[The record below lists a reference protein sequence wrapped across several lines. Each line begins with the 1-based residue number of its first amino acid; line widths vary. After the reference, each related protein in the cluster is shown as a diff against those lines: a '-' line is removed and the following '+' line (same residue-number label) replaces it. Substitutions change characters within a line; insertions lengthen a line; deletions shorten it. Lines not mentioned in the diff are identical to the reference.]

1 MGLGLAAWHGLRG
14 RVAGPGLEGPRPAG
28 GGTGFGV
35 LAVMAGVAAA
45 VVMLAVAAAG
55 SQTGAAG
62 ALRTAGRG
70 AGVAAAEHRLKRGRP
85 G

>member
-1 MGLGLAAWHGLRG
+1 MGLGLAAWHGLLG
-14 RVAGPGLEGPRPAG
+14 WVAGPGSEGPRPAG
-28 GGTGFGV
+28 DGMGLGAP
-35 LAVMAGVAAA
+35 AVMAGAAAAA
-45 VVMLAVAAAG
+45 VTAAAAA

-70 AGVAAAEHRLKRGRP
+70 AGVAAAEHRLKRERP